1 MMDAMRAEFEIR
13 QLHARYSD
21 AVYRK
26 DLDALPA
33 LFAEDAE
40 WRVGGQ
46 TRKGIDEIVGLM
58 RGVFPQ
64 FQRIVMI
71 FASPIVEVT
80 ENEVLSR
87 AFANEQSRKADGS
100 PFSAVGIYYDRF
112 IEQNGHL
119 VFKWRMF
126 QTQYSGP
133 PVLVNEFEQ
142 VEDYGAP
149 PAMPPLDAATVDS
162 SGVGSKAAAS

>member
-1 MMDAMRAEFEIR
+1 MDPMRAEFEIR

-26 DLDALPA
+26 DLAALPA
-33 LFAEDAE
+33 LFAKDAE

-58 RGVFPQ
+58 GGVFPQ

-71 FASPIVEVT
+71 FSTPIVEVSDEGIT
-80 ENEVLSR
+80 SR

-112 IEQNGHL
+112 AEQDGRL

-126 QTQYSGP
+126 QTQYAGP
-133 PVLVNEFEQ
+133 PVLVNDFEQ
-142 VEDYGAP
+142 VHDFGAP
-149 PAMPPLDAATVDS
+149 PAMPPLDAETADT
-162 SGVGSKAAAS
+162 SGVGDKAARG